1 MKMKP
6 MTPEQAQAL
15 ANLQRKSEDFKIFM
29 DYVGTYGEDLIKAL
43 LQNPKL
49 ENPEYH
55 RGVGG
60 GITELMESVEKAPSV
75 VEQFK
80 NQT

>member
-1 MKMKP
+1 MKIKP
-6 MTPEQAQAL
+6 MTPEQAQAVT
-15 ANLQRKSEDFKIFM
+15 NLRNNEDFKLFV
-29 DYVGTYGEDLIKAL
+29 DYVGIYGEDIIMAL

-60 GITELMESVEKAPSV
+60 GISEIMGAVEKASMLL
-75 VEQFK
+75 EKYK